1 MSAFHLPSQSVD
13 ATQAFRRREGAMARF
28 RDLKTLQIFAAV
40 HASVQNHFY
49 QQRHLTRRD
58 IYKTKRAAAL
68 SEWRQLAA

>member
-1 MSAFHLPSQSVD
+1 
-13 ATQAFRRREGAMARF
+13 MARF